1 VVDNLTT
8 VQREVQDRDGRWYS
22 LRIRPY
28 RTRES
33 RIDGVVL
40 MLFDIDE
47 LKRVI
52 GHIISLVRH
61 PMLALQPDLKVTRGN
76 EAFYRAFEL
85 DPEQVEGK
93 PVYDIAKRQ
102 WNVARLRQLL
112 EEILPAQGE
121 VRDFRIDHQLGKR
134 SRKSLLLNARQ
145 FYAESRGVQLILLAI
160 EDATPK

>member
-1 VVDNLTT
+1 
-8 VQREVQDRDGRWYS
+8 
-22 LRIRPY
+22 
-28 RTRES
+28 
-33 RIDGVVL
+33 
-40 MLFDIDE
+40 
-47 LKRVI
+47 
-52 GHIISLVRH
+52 LVRH
-61 PMLALQPDLKVTRGN
+61 PVLALQPDLKVTRGN

-121 VRDFRIDHQLGKR
+121 VRDFRIDHQLGKGN
-134 SRKSLLLNARQ
+134 RKSLLLNARQ
-145 FYAESRGVQLILLAI
+145 FYDESRGVQLILLAI